1 MLHING
7 LTYRIGARL
16 LLDQATVAIASG
28 HKVGLMWR
36 TAPPRTP
43 LDPAEE
49 LRRIDIDSD
58 NGSKGSPESQPIRL
72 AKVLGRA

>member
-1 MLHING
+1 MLHVNG
-7 LTYRIGARL
+7 LTYRLDPRLILDGAT
-16 LLDQATVAIASG
+16 AAIPSG

-49 LRRIDIDSD
+49 LRRIDVDSD
-58 NGSKGSPESQPIRL
+58 NGSKGSPESEPIRL